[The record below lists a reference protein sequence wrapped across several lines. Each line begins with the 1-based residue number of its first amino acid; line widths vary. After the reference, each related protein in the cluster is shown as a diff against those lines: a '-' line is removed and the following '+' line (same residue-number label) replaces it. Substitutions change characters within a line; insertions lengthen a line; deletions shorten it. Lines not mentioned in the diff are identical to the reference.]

1 MKTLADKVLV
11 FAYRGASAYAPE
23 NTIEAFDLAHKMGAD
38 AITLNVVLTADGE
51 VVTSDTPLINSVSN
65 GQGLILDYT
74 LEELKIFD
82 FGYQFYKGQR
92 KGIKIPTL
100 DEAYDF
106 LATTNM
112 LVNVEL
118 KSYDPRAESRS
129 YDPNIV
135 NKCIEVAK
143 RHNMQERT
151 LYSSADQYQLRR
163 IKTLD
168 PNAHVAPLVLSC
180 DFSDPIQHCVH
191 LQTNVIHP
199 RHGQAPYNDGFV
211 ETCHKSGLRV
221 HAWVANSEEKIAVAL
236 SHGVDGV
243 ITNRPDVAI
252 RLRDGIQEE
261 K

>member
-1 MKTLADKVLV
+1 MKPLADKALV

-23 NTIEAFDLAHKMGAD
+23 NTVEAFELAHKMGAD
-38 AITLNVVLTADGE
+38 AVTLNVILTADGE
-51 VVTSDTPLINSVSN
+51 VVLSDTPLINTVSN
-65 GQGLILDYT
+65 GQGLIFDYT
-74 LEELKIFD
+74 LAELKIFD

-92 KGIKIPTL
+92 KGIRIPTL

-106 LATTNM
+106 LADTDM

-135 NKCIEVAK
+135 NKCLEIAK
-143 RHNMQERT
+143 RHNMQERI
-151 LYSSADQYQLRR
+151 LYSSLDQYQLHRV
-163 IKTLD
+163 KMLD
-168 PNAHVAPLVLSC
+168 PNTRVAPLITSC
-180 DFSDPIQHCVH
+180 DFSNPAQHCVH

-199 RHGQAPYNDGFV
+199 RHYRIPYNDGYV

-221 HAWVANSEEKIAVAL
+221 HAWTANSEERIAVAL

-243 ITNRPDVAI
+243 ITTYPDIAI
-252 RLRDGIQEE
+252 KIRDEIRSKQ
-261 K
+261 

>member
-1 MKTLADKVLV
+1 MKPLADKALV

-23 NTIEAFDLAHKMGAD
+23 NTVEAFELAHKMGAD
-38 AITLNVVLTADGE
+38 AVTLNVILTADGE
-51 VVTSDTPLINSVSN
+51 VVLSDTPLINTVSN
-65 GQGLILDYT
+65 GQGLIFDYT
-74 LEELKIFD
+74 LAELKIFD

-92 KGIKIPTL
+92 KGIRIPTL

-106 LATTNM
+106 LAGTNM

-135 NKCIEVAK
+135 NKCLEIAK
-143 RHNMQERT
+143 RHNMQERI

-163 IKTLD
+163 VKTLD
-168 PNAHVAPLVLSC
+168 PDARVAPLILSC
-180 DFSDPIQHCVH
+180 DFSDPAQHCVH

-199 RHGQAPYNDGFV
+199 RHSQMPYSDGYV
-211 ETCHKSGLRV
+211 ESCHKSGLRV
-221 HAWVANSEEKIAVAL
+221 HAWVANKEEQIALAL

-243 ITNRPDVAI
+243 ITTRPDVAI

>member
-23 NTIEAFDLAHKMGAD
+23 NTIEAFELAHKMGAD
-38 AITLNVVLTADGE
+38 AVTLNVVLTADGE
-51 VVTSDTPLINSVSN
+51 VVLSDTPLINSVSN

-118 KSYDPRAESRS
+118 KAFDPRAESRS
-129 YDPNIV
+129 YDPNLV
-135 NKCIEVAK
+135 NKCLEVAK
-143 RHNMQERT
+143 RHNMQERI
-151 LYSSADQYQLRR
+151 LYSSLDQNQLKRV
-163 IKTLD
+163 KTLD
-168 PNAHVAPLVLSC
+168 PSTRVAPLIMSC
-180 DFSDPIQHCVH
+180 DFSNPAQHCIH
-191 LQTNVIHP
+191 LRSNVIHLN
-199 RHGQAPYNDGFV
+199 HSQTPYDDGYV
-211 ETCHKSGLRV
+211 ESCHESGLRV
-221 HAWVANSEEKIAVAL
+221 HAWMANSEEKLAVAL
-236 SHGVDGV
+236 NRGVDGV
-243 ITNRPDVAI
+243 ITTCPDIAI
-252 RLRDGIQEE
+252 RLRDGVQE
-261 K
+261 